1 MGKEDALRGCVSWL
15 YEPFDGNRIPRLVQ
29 STHHQ
34 GAEALAITHRLSL
47 AAIGEKMSLKSSQ
60 MTYPYHATWLSS
72 FFARTTSDS
81 SMILSDLRIIARAMA
96 AAKEASRSS

>member
-1 MGKEDALRGCVSWL
+1 MGQEDALRGCVSWL
-15 YEPFDGNRIPRLVQ
+15 VEPCDGNRIHWLVQ
-29 STHHQ
+29 STRPL
-34 GAEALAITHRLSL
+34 GAEALAKTHRLSL
-47 AAIGEKMSLKSSQ
+47 AAIVEKMSLKSSQ